1 MNGNKFWDPQPYIMQ
16 IKRALETLS
25 PKQGASNKSLP
36 LGLMEPSGIG
46 GRKSFKSRGD
56 GGHYDPRP
64 SKHSRPDAQMNLKR
78 QRQLLLLSPLYH
90 FSIFSWMLN
99 GCSYV
104 HLCSDLSFVPIVCI
118 SVLWHNHVILIL
130 ALMLTSWD
138 LEWQSPCLAHDCS
151 GSHSVCKT
159 FPWVS

>member
-1 MNGNKFWDPQPYIMQ
+1 M
-16 IKRALETLS
+16 RALETLS

-78 QRQLLLLSPLYH
+78 QRQH
-90 FSIFSWMLN
+90 AFIF
-99 GCSYV
+99 
-104 HLCSDLSFVPIVCI
+104 PIV
-118 SVLWHNHVILIL
+118 S
-130 ALMLTSWD
+130 
-138 LEWQSPCLAHDCS
+138 
-151 GSHSVCKT
+151 
-159 FPWVS
+159 F